1 MVRKKPGKTNRIF
14 RSYIGQMRDN
24 ADDLLEINP
33 MSRQP
38 TLKQLRY
45 LCALAQHQ
53 HFGNAAKSCHVSQS
67 TLSASIVE
75 LEEVLSISLV
85 ERNNR
90 SVLLTSVGSEVVERA
105 RGILTDVDD
114 IVSLC
119 EASREPFQGT
129 IRLGVIPTIAPF
141 ILPSMLKSLRA
152 QYPLC
157 KLFVREDLSKSL
169 VDALQVG
176 ELDVLL
182 LALPFPADQTDTLN
196 LFEDPFY
203 LAAMPDSRLVQSSKL
218 RTRDLQGAEMLLLE
232 EGHCL
237 RDHAL
242 EACKLREKD
251 VTVPY
256 QATSLTTIVQM
267 VANGIGTT
275 LLPKMATDAGIADG
289 TNLVLRPF
297 DEPDV
302 GRHIG
307 LMWRKKT
314 PRKHEFGLLGAFIQE
329 CLDND

>member
-1 MVRKKPGKTNRIF
+1 
-14 RSYIGQMRDN
+14 
-24 ADDLLEINP
+24 

-105 RGILTDVDD
+105 RGVLTDVDD

-141 ILPSMLKSLRA
+141 ILPSMLNSLRA

-203 LAAMPDSRLVQSSKL
+203 LAAMPDSRLVKSGKL

-251 VTVPY
+251 VTIPY

-267 VANGIGTT
+267 VANGIGAT

-302 GRHIG
+302 GRQIG

-314 PRKHEFGLLGAFIQE
+314 PRKHEFGLLGAFIKQ
-329 CLDND
+329 CLDNL

>member
-1 MVRKKPGKTNRIF
+1 
-14 RSYIGQMRDN
+14 
-24 ADDLLEINP
+24 

-53 HFGNAAKSCHVSQS
+53 HFGNAAKACHVSQS

-75 LEEVLSISLV
+75 LEDVLSISLV

-90 SVLLTSVGSEVVERA
+90 SVLLTAVGHEVVERA
-105 RGILTDVDD
+105 RAILTDIDD
-114 IVSLC
+114 VVSLC

-141 ILPSMLKSLRA
+141 VLPTMLTSLRSEHPA
-152 QYPLC
+152 C
-157 KLFVREDLSKSL
+157 KLFVREDLSQGL

-182 LALPFPADQTDTLN
+182 LALPFPAEQTDTLT
-196 LFEDPFY
+196 LFDDPFF
-203 LAAMPDSRLVQSSKL
+203 LAAMPNTRLAMSSKL
-218 RTRDLQGAEMLLLE
+218 RTKDLRGAEMLLLE

-242 EACKLREKD
+242 EACKLRERE
-251 VTVPY
+251 VNIPY
-256 QATSLTTIVQM
+256 QATSLTTIVQLA
-267 VANGIGTT
+267 VNGIGTT
-275 LLPKMATDAGIADG
+275 LLPKMATDAGIASG
-289 TNLVLRPF
+289 TDLVLRPF

-302 GRHIG
+302 GRQIG

-314 PRKHEFGLLGAFIQE
+314 PRKHEFSLLGEFIRE
-329 CLDND
+329 CLNRD

>member
-1 MVRKKPGKTNRIF
+1 
-14 RSYIGQMRDN
+14 
-24 ADDLLEINP
+24 
-33 MSRQP
+33 
-38 TLKQLRY
+38 
-45 LCALAQHQ
+45 
-53 HFGNAAKSCHVSQS
+53 
-67 TLSASIVE
+67 VE

-90 SVLLTSVGSEVVERA
+90 SVLLTSVGSEVVQRA

-114 IVSLC
+114 VVSLC

-141 ILPSMLKSLRA
+141 ILPSLLKSLRA
-152 QYPLC
+152 QHPLC

-169 VDALQVG
+169 VDSLQIG

-275 LLPKMATDAGIADG
+275 LLPKMATDAGITDG
-289 TNLVLRPF
+289 TNLVIRPF
-297 DEPDV
+297 EEPNV
-302 GRHIG
+302 GRQIG
-307 LMWRKKT
+307 LMWRKKNA
-314 PRKHEFGLLGAFIQE
+314 PEARIWLARGV
-329 CLDND
+329 C